1 MTEHEELKRKRNT
14 EEEEPTIGKLQQ
26 EIQMMSYILRDVCAK
41 LDKLEKTIT
50 PISQK
55 AVKLATK
62 DADEEIRKKEEI
74 TNFVSENIEFTNNFS
89 DSVSWNL
96 VRGLFKKFTK
106 SFTLPLP
113 KLKIGEELKSRS
125 QLIRIESARVY
136 GIKQKLRIPRL
147 TPYEDLVLCS
157 KERKL
162 IEEEE
167 SEVVFRLLMNE

>member
-1 MTEHEELKRKRNT
+1 
-14 EEEEPTIGKLQQ
+14 
-26 EIQMMSYILRDVCAK
+26 
-41 LDKLEKTIT
+41 
-50 PISQK
+50 
-55 AVKLATK
+55 VKLAKPK

-96 VRGLFKKFTK
+96 VRSLFKKFTK

-162 IEEEE
+162 IEEE
-167 SEVVFRLLMNE
+167 SEVVFMLLMNDEKTI